1 MPSAVRPGTDVVR
14 GAGRSRWRGR
24 VADAGREALGALVAL
39 ALAVIALR
47 HVVATDRVALLW
59 YDGDSVLLP
68 LVERSMQLGQPFEWA
83 MSPAL
88 FFFPELPVYLVCS
101 VVTATPQQALALNGV
116 LVLLAVYALV
126 RAAANELMP
135 SAGRPARIAVSALA
149 LGFLTAV
156 VLTESSATATS
167 LELASLLLTTT
178 YYYGVV
184 LAMLGTAVLVLRAV
198 RLGRASVA
206 VLVTLGLVA
215 ACTTASNPLYVP
227 WSAAPVVVTLVLLA
241 LARRLPWR
249 PAAVLAGTATAGS
262 VVGYLLR
269 IPLRPFVSLDP
280 STYVQPDRAGATLRF
295 FAALTDERAA
305 SAIGDAGL
313 LLMFAGVLLAV
324 GGTVW
329 AWRVRTSRAVLTATV
344 LPLVT
349 VVAVSVGVVVAGSE
363 TPRYLEPVVTAPLL
377 ALVAVAELARTTV
390 HGTRVH
396 RPRRGVRAV
405 LAVGAAVVLVAG
417 AATAPSTVRAVV
429 DARSAGA
436 ACLDRWADGRHVT
449 GVGQFWTVRPL
460 AAYAAPHV
468 ELLQV
473 RDTFATYPWLVDLG
487 AYRDASPTFVVIGA
501 NDLWTVAVE
510 DSLGRPAT
518 ITHCRGFDVYDYA
531 GTAGADVLR
540 HDVVD
545 SADRIRR
552 ERGFASS
559 PQRRAVVP
567 GALYGCIGSSA

>member
-1 MPSAVRPGTDVVR
+1 MSSDARPVSEVVRPTG
-14 GAGRSRWRGR
+14 GSRWRARRLAVGQ
-24 VADAGREALGALVAL
+24 EALGALVAL

-47 HVVATDRVALLW
+47 HVVATSRVALLW

-88 FFFPELPVYLVCS
+88 FFFPELPVYLLCS

-135 SAGRPARIAVSALA
+135 AARRSARIAVSAVA
-149 LGFLTAV
+149 LGFVTLL

-167 LELASLLLTTT
+167 LELASLLPTTT
-178 YYYGVV
+178 YYYGAV

-198 RLGRASVA
+198 RLGRASVT
-206 VLVTLGLVA
+206 VLVVLGLVA

-249 PAAVLAGTATAGS
+249 PVGLLAATLTLGS

-280 STYVQPDRAGATLRF
+280 STYVQPSRAGETLGF
-295 FAALTDERAA
+295 FAALTDDRAG
-305 SAIGDAGL
+305 SAAGDAGL
-313 LLMFAGVLLAV
+313 LLLLVGVLLSV

-329 AWRVRTSRAVLTATV
+329 AWRVRTSRTVLVAAA

-363 TPRYLEPVVTAPLL
+363 TPRYLEPIVTAPLL
-377 ALVAVAELARTTV
+377 ALVAVAELARTAVRRTQ
-390 HGTRVH
+390 VH
-396 RPRRGVRAV
+396 RPRRGIRAV
-405 LAVGAAVVLVAG
+405 LALAAAGVLLAG
-417 AATAPSTVRAVV
+417 IATAPSTARAVAQ
-429 DARSAGA
+429 ARYDPA
-436 ACLDRWADGRHVT
+436 ACLDRWADGRDVV

-460 AAYAAPHV
+460 ATYASTNV
-468 ELLQV
+468 QLLQV

-487 AYRDASPTFVVIGA
+487 AYRDATPTFVVIGSG
-501 NDLWTVAVE
+501 DVWTTAVE
-510 DSLGRPAT
+510 DSLGPPAT
-518 ITHCRGFDVYDYA
+518 ITHCTGFDVYDYA
-531 GTAGADVLR
+531 GTSGAAVLQR
-540 HDVVD
+540 DVVD
-545 SADRIRR
+545 SADAVRR
-552 ERGFASS
+552 ERGF
-559 PQRRAVVP
+559 
-567 GALYGCIGSSA
+567 

>member
-1 MPSAVRPGTDVVR
+1 MSSDARPVSEVVRPTG
-14 GAGRSRWRGR
+14 GSPWRARRLAVGQ
-24 VADAGREALGALVAL
+24 EALGALVAL

-47 HVVATDRVALLW
+47 HVVATSRVALLW

-88 FFFPELPVYLVCS
+88 FFFPELPVYLLCS

-135 SAGRPARIAVSALA
+135 AARRSARIAVSAVA
-149 LGFLTAV
+149 LGFVTLL

-178 YYYGVV
+178 YYYGAV

-198 RLGRASVA
+198 RLGRASVT
-206 VLVTLGLVA
+206 VLVVLGLVA

-227 WSAAPVVVTLVLLA
+227 WSAAPVVMTLVLLA

-249 PAAVLAGTATAGS
+249 PVGLLAATLTLGS

-280 STYVQPDRAGATLRF
+280 STYVQPSRAGETLGF
-295 FAALTDERAA
+295 FAALTDDRAG
-305 SAIGDAGL
+305 SAAGDAGL
-313 LLMFAGVLLAV
+313 LLLLVGVLLSV

-329 AWRVRTSRAVLTATV
+329 AWRVRTSRTVLVAAA

-363 TPRYLEPVVTAPLL
+363 TPRYLEPIVTAPLL
-377 ALVAVAELARTTV
+377 ALVAVAELARTAVRRTQ
-390 HGTRVH
+390 VH
-396 RPRRGVRAV
+396 RPRRGIRAV
-405 LAVGAAVVLVAG
+405 LALAAAGVLLAG
-417 AATAPSTVRAVV
+417 IATAPSTARAVAE
-429 DARSAGA
+429 ARYDPA
-436 ACLDRWADGRHVT
+436 ACLDRWADGRDVV

-460 AAYAAPHV
+460 ATYASTNV
-468 ELLQV
+468 QLLQV

-487 AYRDASPTFVVIGA
+487 AYRDAAPTFVVIGSG
-501 NDLWTVAVE
+501 DVWTTAVE
-510 DSLGRPAT
+510 DSLGPPAT
-518 ITHCRGFDVYDYA
+518 ITHCTGFDVYDYA
-531 GTAGADVLR
+531 GTSGAAVLQR
-540 HDVVD
+540 DVVD
-545 SADRIRR
+545 SADAVRR
-552 ERGFASS
+552 ERGF
-559 PQRRAVVP
+559 
-567 GALYGCIGSSA
+567 

>member
-1 MPSAVRPGTDVVR
+1 MSSDARPVSEVVRPTG
-14 GAGRSRWRGR
+14 GSRWRARRLAVGQ
-24 VADAGREALGALVAL
+24 EALGALVAL

-47 HVVATDRVALLW
+47 HVVATSRVALLW

-88 FFFPELPVYLVCS
+88 FFFPELPVYLLCS

-135 SAGRPARIAVSALA
+135 AARRSARIAVSAVA
-149 LGFLTAV
+149 LGFVTLL

-178 YYYGVV
+178 YYYGAV

-198 RLGRASVA
+198 RLGRASVT
-206 VLVTLGLVA
+206 VLVVLGLVA

-249 PAAVLAGTATAGS
+249 PVGLLAATLTLGS

-280 STYVQPDRAGATLRF
+280 STYVQPSRAGETLGF
-295 FAALTDERAA
+295 FAALTDDRAG
-305 SAIGDAGL
+305 SAAGDAGL
-313 LLMFAGVLLAV
+313 LLLLVGVLLSV

-329 AWRVRTSRAVLTATV
+329 AWRVRTSRTVLVAAA

-363 TPRYLEPVVTAPLL
+363 TPRYLEPIVTAPLL
-377 ALVAVAELARTTV
+377 ALVAVAELARTAVRRTQ
-390 HGTRVH
+390 VH
-396 RPRRGVRAV
+396 RPRRGIRAV
-405 LAVGAAVVLVAG
+405 LALAAAGVLLAG
-417 AATAPSTVRAVV
+417 IATAPSTARAVAQ
-429 DARSAGA
+429 ARYDPA
-436 ACLDRWADGRHVT
+436 ACLDRWADGRDVV

-460 AAYAAPHV
+460 ATYASTNV
-468 ELLQV
+468 QLLQV

-487 AYRDASPTFVVIGA
+487 AYRDAAPTFVVIGSG
-501 NDLWTVAVE
+501 DVWTTAVE
-510 DSLGRPAT
+510 DSLGPPAT
-518 ITHCRGFDVYDYA
+518 ITHCTGFDVYDYA
-531 GTAGADVLR
+531 GTSGAAVLQR
-540 HDVVD
+540 DVVD
-545 SADRIRR
+545 SADAVRR
-552 ERGFASS
+552 ERGF
-559 PQRRAVVP
+559 
-567 GALYGCIGSSA
+567 

>member
-1 MPSAVRPGTDVVR
+1 MSSDARPVSEVVRPTG
-14 GAGRSRWRGR
+14 GSRWRARRLAVGQ
-24 VADAGREALGALVAL
+24 EALGALVAL
-39 ALAVIALR
+39 ALTVIALR
-47 HVVATDRVALLW
+47 HVVATSRVALLW

-88 FFFPELPVYLVCS
+88 FFFPELPVYLLCS

-135 SAGRPARIAVSALA
+135 AARRSARIAVSAVA
-149 LGFLTAV
+149 LGFVTLL

-178 YYYGVV
+178 YYYGAV

-198 RLGRASVA
+198 RLGRASVT
-206 VLVTLGLVA
+206 VLVVLGLVA

-249 PAAVLAGTATAGS
+249 PVGLLAATLTLGS

-280 STYVQPDRAGATLRF
+280 STYVQPSRAGETLGF
-295 FAALTDERAA
+295 FAALTDDRAG
-305 SAIGDAGL
+305 SAAGDAGL
-313 LLMFAGVLLAV
+313 LLLLVGVLLSV

-329 AWRVRTSRAVLTATV
+329 AWRVRTSRAVLVAAA

-363 TPRYLEPVVTAPLL
+363 TPRYLEPIVTAPLL
-377 ALVAVAELARTTV
+377 ALVAVAELARTAVRRTQ
-390 HGTRVH
+390 VH
-396 RPRRGVRAV
+396 RPRRGIRAV
-405 LAVGAAVVLVAG
+405 LALAAAGVLLAG
-417 AATAPSTVRAVV
+417 IATAPSTARAVAQ
-429 DARSAGA
+429 ARYDPA
-436 ACLDRWADGRHVT
+436 ACLDRWADGRDVV

-460 AAYAAPHV
+460 ATYASTNV
-468 ELLQV
+468 QLLQV

-487 AYRDASPTFVVIGA
+487 AYRDAAPTFVVIGSG
-501 NDLWTVAVE
+501 DVWTTAVE
-510 DSLGRPAT
+510 DSLGPPAT
-518 ITHCRGFDVYDYA
+518 ITHCTGFDVYDYA
-531 GTAGADVLR
+531 GTSGAAVLQR
-540 HDVVD
+540 DVVD
-545 SADRIRR
+545 SADAVRR
-552 ERGFASS
+552 ERGF
-559 PQRRAVVP
+559 
-567 GALYGCIGSSA
+567 

>member
-1 MPSAVRPGTDVVR
+1 MSSDARPVSEVVRPTG
-14 GAGRSRWRGR
+14 GSRWRARRLAVGQ
-24 VADAGREALGALVAL
+24 EALGALVAL

-47 HVVATDRVALLW
+47 HVVATSRVALLW

-88 FFFPELPVYLVCS
+88 FFFPELPVYLLCS
-101 VVTATPQQALALNGV
+101 LVTATPQQALALNGV

-135 SAGRPARIAVSALA
+135 AARRSARIAVSAVA
-149 LGFLTAV
+149 LGFVTLL

-178 YYYGVV
+178 YYYGAV

-198 RLGRASVA
+198 RLGRASVT
-206 VLVTLGLVA
+206 VLVVLGLVA

-249 PAAVLAGTATAGS
+249 PVGLLAGTLTLGS

-280 STYVQPDRAGATLRF
+280 STYVQPSRAGETLGF
-295 FAALTDERAA
+295 FAALTDDRAG
-305 SAIGDAGL
+305 SAAGDAGL
-313 LLMFAGVLLAV
+313 LLLLVGVLLSV

-329 AWRVRTSRAVLTATV
+329 AWRVRTSRTVLVAAA

-363 TPRYLEPVVTAPLL
+363 TPRYLEPIVTAPLL
-377 ALVAVAELARTTV
+377 ALVAVAELARTAVRRTQ
-390 HGTRVH
+390 VH
-396 RPRRGVRAV
+396 RPRRGIRAV
-405 LAVGAAVVLVAG
+405 LALAAAGVLLAG
-417 AATAPSTVRAVV
+417 IATAPSTARAVAQ
-429 DARSAGA
+429 ARYDPA
-436 ACLDRWADGRHVT
+436 ACLDRWADGRDVV

-460 AAYAAPHV
+460 AAYASTNV
-468 ELLQV
+468 QLLQV
-473 RDTFATYPWLVDLG
+473 RDTFQTYPWLVDLG
-487 AYRDASPTFVVIGA
+487 AYRDATPTFVVIGSG
-501 NDLWTVAVE
+501 DVWTTAVE
-510 DSLGRPAT
+510 DSLGPPAT
-518 ITHCRGFDVYDYA
+518 ITHCTGFDVYDYA
-531 GTAGADVLR
+531 GTSGAAVLQR
-540 HDVVD
+540 DVVD
-545 SADRIRR
+545 SADAIRR
-552 ERGFASS
+552 ERGF
-559 PQRRAVVP
+559 
-567 GALYGCIGSSA
+567 

>member
-1 MPSAVRPGTDVVR
+1 MSSDARPVSEVVRPTG
-14 GAGRSRWRGR
+14 GSRWRARRLAVGQ
-24 VADAGREALGALVAL
+24 EALGALVAL
-39 ALAVIALR
+39 ALTVIALR
-47 HVVATDRVALLW
+47 HVVATSRVALLW

-88 FFFPELPVYLVCS
+88 FFFPELPVYLLCS
-101 VVTATPQQALALNGV
+101 LVTATPQQSLALNGV

-135 SAGRPARIAVSALA
+135 AARRSARIAVSAVA
-149 LGFLTAV
+149 LGFVTLL

-178 YYYGVV
+178 YYYGAV

-198 RLGRASVA
+198 RLGRASVT
-206 VLVTLGLVA
+206 VLVVLGLVA

-249 PAAVLAGTATAGS
+249 PVGLLAGTLTLGS

-280 STYVQPDRAGATLRF
+280 STYVQPSRAGETLGF
-295 FAALTDERAA
+295 FAALTDDRAG
-305 SAIGDAGL
+305 SAAGDAGL
-313 LLMFAGVLLAV
+313 LLLLVGVLLSV

-329 AWRVRTSRAVLTATV
+329 AWRVRTSRTVLVAAA

-363 TPRYLEPVVTAPLL
+363 TPRYLEPIVTAPLL
-377 ALVAVAELARTTV
+377 ALVAVAELARTAVRRTQ
-390 HGTRVH
+390 VH
-396 RPRRGVRAV
+396 RPRRGIRAV
-405 LAVGAAVVLVAG
+405 LALAAAGVLLAG
-417 AATAPSTVRAVV
+417 IATAPSTARAVAQ
-429 DARSAGA
+429 ARYDPA
-436 ACLDRWADGRHVT
+436 ACLDRWADGRDVV

-460 AAYAAPHV
+460 AAYASTNV
-468 ELLQV
+468 QLLQV
-473 RDTFATYPWLVDLG
+473 RDTFQTYPWLVDLG
-487 AYRDASPTFVVIGA
+487 AYRDATPTFVVIGSG
-501 NDLWTVAVE
+501 DVWTTAVE
-510 DSLGRPAT
+510 DSLGPPAT
-518 ITHCRGFDVYDYA
+518 ITHCTGFDVYDYA
-531 GTAGADVLR
+531 GTSGAAVLQR
-540 HDVVD
+540 DVVD
-545 SADRIRR
+545 SADAIRR
-552 ERGFASS
+552 ERGF
-559 PQRRAVVP
+559 
-567 GALYGCIGSSA
+567 